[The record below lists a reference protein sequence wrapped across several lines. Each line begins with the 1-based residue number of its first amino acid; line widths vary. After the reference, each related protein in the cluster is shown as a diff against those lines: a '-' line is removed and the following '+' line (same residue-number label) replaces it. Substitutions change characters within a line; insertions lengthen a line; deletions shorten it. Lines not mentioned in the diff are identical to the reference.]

1 MIKLLLTGFFGHFSH
16 HPLRQRVWGFSSL
29 FGQPGQPIPSLGHG
43 SVAERLSREHVSIPF
58 CVGVSRQVAEPGL
71 PCGPEWGGSQ
81 S

>member
-1 MIKLLLTGFFGHFSH
+1 
-16 HPLRQRVWGFSSL
+16 
-29 FGQPGQPIPSLGHG
+29 
-43 SVAERLSREHVSIPF
+43 VAERLSREHVSIPF